1 MDDQLG
7 KLIEPKPV
15 PFTFT
20 APGWYVVGGL
30 IVLLLIGLVWL
41 LIRQYQLNRYRK
53 HALLL
58 LANTE
63 KKYTDEQAFDLLIY
77 EADLLIKRIAM
88 SRYGRQNVSGLRDG
102 QWTAF
107 INRTWHEKSFNEQDE
122 VLLNQTIYQSKQV
135 VTADEAQAFTQKAKR
150 WIKKHKRHINAV

>member
-20 APGWYVVGGL
+20 TPGWYVVAGL
-30 IVLLLIGLVWL
+30 IVLLLAGLVWL
-41 LIRQYQLNRYRK
+41 LIKQYQLNRYRK

-58 LANTE
+58 LADTE
-63 KKYTDEQAFDLLIY
+63 KKYTDQKAFDLLVY
-77 EADLLIKRIAM
+77 EVDLLIKRIAM

-102 QWTAF
+102 QWTEF
-107 INRTWHEKSFNEQDE
+107 INRTWREKSFDAQDE
-122 VLLNQTIYQSKQV
+122 VLLNQTIYQTKQE
-135 VTADEAQAFTQKAKR
+135 VTANEAQAFTQKTRR